1 MSTSLSS
8 PNPSLAGT
16 VDSRP
21 ATSAAL
27 EPQEVTQSGTP
38 TSSQPITG
46 LSAAAPAPQ
55 ASPSSASASPNGA
68 VGMSASAA
76 PIQETVVRP
85 PGALSGDPSGSTSAL
100 ARGADATGV
109 RGEARVP
116 AAKRAAVKGAGKSK
130 LRKDDGRLVRG
141 RKSRA
146 RIREAALSLFRE
158 RGFDG
163 ATLRAIAERA
173 GMGASSIYRHVQSK
187 EELLIDELS
196 EMQEE
201 AWSRFRAGDDRSR
214 PAAER
219 LLDFFDVQHDL
230 LVANRDLTTIA
241 LRATTKTEARV
252 AKRVLQL
259 YDRTIGLLMEILQ
272 HGRMKKHLARDVDVL
287 ETARVLF
294 HVTNGARIP
303 WANGM
308 VTDDALRDSIHQAV
322 YLLFR
327 GVSAQPGLE
336 ASTGVTGAAGVV
348 AENPAPRR

>member
-1 MSTSLSS
+1 
-8 PNPSLAGT
+8 
-16 VDSRP
+16 V
-21 ATSAAL
+21 
-27 EPQEVTQSGTP
+27 
-38 TSSQPITG
+38 
-46 LSAAAPAPQ
+46 
-55 ASPSSASASPNGA
+55 
-68 VGMSASAA
+68 
-76 PIQETVVRP
+76 
-85 PGALSGDPSGSTSAL
+85 
-100 ARGADATGV
+100 
-109 RGEARVP
+109 
-116 AAKRAAVKGAGKSK
+116 AAKGASKSK

-196 EMQEE
+196 QMQEE
-201 AWSRFRAGDDRSR
+201 AWSRFRVADDRNR
-214 PAAER
+214 PPAER
-219 LLDFFDVQHDL
+219 LLDFFDVQHEL
-230 LVANRDLTTIA
+230 LVENRDLTTIA

-308 VTDDALRDSIHQAV
+308 VADDALRDSIHQAV

-327 GVSAQPGLE
+327 GVSAQPLAPSAPSSSPSPSLPSSPSSSLPQTEAPPGL
-336 ASTGVTGAAGVV
+336 AGAAGVP
-348 AENPAPRR
+348 AESPTPRRAGLLTDPR

>member
-1 MSTSLSS
+1 M
-8 PNPSLAGT
+8 
-16 VDSRP
+16 
-21 ATSAAL
+21 TSAA
-27 EPQEVTQSGTP
+27 GARAKTP
-38 TSSQPITG
+38 SK
-46 LSAAAPAPQ
+46 
-55 ASPSSASASPNGA
+55 
-68 VGMSASAA
+68 
-76 PIQETVVRP
+76 
-85 PGALSGDPSGSTSAL
+85 
-100 ARGADATGV
+100 AR
-109 RGEARVP
+109 
-116 AAKRAAVKGAGKSK
+116 
-130 LRKDDGRLVRG
+130 LRKDDGRLARG

-201 AWSRFRAGDDRSR
+201 AWNRFRAADDRNR
-214 PAAER
+214 PTEIR
-219 LLDFFDVQHDL
+219 LRDFFDAQHDL

-272 HGRMKKHLARDVDVL
+272 RGRMKKHLAKDVDVL

-308 VTDDALRDSIHQAV
+308 VTDDALRDSVHQAV
-322 YLLFR
+322 ELLFK
-327 GVSAQPGLE
+327 GVAGSG
-336 ASTGVTGAAGVV
+336 AS
-348 AENPAPRR
+348 E

>member
-1 MSTSLSS
+1 M
-8 PNPSLAGT
+8 
-16 VDSRP
+16 
-21 ATSAAL
+21 
-27 EPQEVTQSGTP
+27 
-38 TSSQPITG
+38 
-46 LSAAAPAPQ
+46 
-55 ASPSSASASPNGA
+55 
-68 VGMSASAA
+68 
-76 PIQETVVRP
+76 
-85 PGALSGDPSGSTSAL
+85 
-100 ARGADATGV
+100 ARG
-109 RGEARVP
+109 RR
-116 AAKRAAVKGAGKSK
+116 
-130 LRKDDGRLVRG
+130 
-141 RKSRA
+141 SRA
-146 RIREAALSLFRE
+146 RIREAANSLFRE

-201 AWSRFRAGDDRSR
+201 AWTRFRGLDDRNR
-214 PAAER
+214 PTADR
-219 LLDFFDVQHDL
+219 LREFFDVQHDL

-272 HGRMKKHLARDVDVL
+272 RGRMKRDLGKDVDVL

-322 YLLFR
+322 DLLFR
-327 GVSAQPGLE
+327 GVSADS
-336 ASTGVTGAAGVV
+336 A
-348 AENPAPRR
+348 